1 MTDQQIIE
9 AFTVIVF
16 GALIIAFTIGELI
29 VTWRRELRSNRCE
42 RRF

>member
-1 MTDQQIIE
+1 MEMIE
-9 AFTVIVF
+9 AFTVIGF
-16 GALIIAFTIGELI
+16 GFLLIAFTIGELI

>member
-1 MTDQQIIE
+1 MTDQQLIE

-16 GALIIAFTIGELI
+16 GFILIALIIGELI
-29 VTWRRELRSNRCE
+29 ITWRRELRSNRCQ